1 MLLLLLG
8 GWLAGWLA
16 LARLALAASLNEA
29 IVAPVGGRE
38 DAEEHDPTDVAPTPP
53 PPLTSVVERRLVTS
67 REPTDSIVGMRL
79 MTPPRMAMGSSVGT
93 SRPNS
98 STVM

>member
-1 MLLLLLG
+1 MLLLLLE
-8 GWLAGWLA
+8 GWLA
-16 LARLALAASLNEA
+16 LARLTLAASLNEA
-29 IVAPVGGRE
+29 IVAPVGGRDDEE
-38 DAEEHDPTDVAPTPP
+38 DAATDAEPTPP
-53 PPLTSVVERRLVTS
+53 PPLTSVAERRLMSS

-98 STVM
+98 STVI

>member
-1 MLLLLLG
+1 MLLLLLE
-8 GWLAGWLA
+8 GWLA
-16 LARLALAASLNEA
+16 LARLTLAASLNEA

-38 DAEEHDPTDVAPTPP
+38 DEEDAATDAEPTPP
-53 PPLTSVVERRLVTS
+53 PPLTSVAERRLMSS

-98 STVM
+98 STVI

>member
-1 MLLLLLG
+1 MLLLLLE
-8 GWLAGWLA
+8 GWLA
-16 LARLALAASLNEA
+16 LARLTLAASLNEA

-38 DAEEHDPTDVAPTPP
+38 DAEEDAVIDAPPTPP
-53 PPLTSVVERRLVTS
+53 PPLTSVAERRLMSS

-79 MTPPRMAMGSSVGT
+79 MTLPRTAMRSSVGT

-98 STVM
+98 SIVM

>member
-1 MLLLLLG
+1 MLLLLLE
-8 GWLAGWLA
+8 GWLA
-16 LARLALAASLNEA
+16 LARLALAASLIEA

-38 DAEEHDPTDVAPTPP
+38 DAVEDVTTDAAPTPP
-53 PPLTSVVERRLVTS
+53 PPLLTSVAERRLASS

-79 MTPPRMAMGSSVGT
+79 MTPPRMAMGSSVVT

-98 STVM
+98 STVK

>member
-1 MLLLLLG
+1 MLLLLLE
-8 GWLAGWLA
+8 GWLA
-16 LARLALAASLNEA
+16 LARLTLAASLSEA

-38 DAEEHDPTDVAPTPP
+38 DAVEDPATDAAPAPP
-53 PPLTSVVERRLVTS
+53 PPTSVAERRLMSS

-98 STVM
+98 STVI